1 MLMKTAR
8 LLTNCIALSVLLGAT
23 MSCDQTITELAQPA
37 SPTAQPSEKIAHLL
51 ERAMREGT
59 QQDYDAITTEYKALN
74 FTELEQFNALKTKI
88 DQERLVRK
96 LAQSGVP
103 LGEEQRLAVAGSLQQ
118 ANSLRS
124 DVNKQSVAL
133 YGVPY
138 NQIADSLL
146 YSLLEQESRSH
157 SIDVTNFN
165 PEPSANA
172 RSSQVMACSVADF
185 PYVSTKLSGNV
196 KWNYWGQK
204 RTPGTSDCD
213 YEFRYSGYLFRFYPK
228 DWFAEKLCNS
238 FGNAILRRSNNTYTR
253 LLMGKWRVLF
263 WEGDPGL
270 TSVDMRG

>member
-1 MLMKTAR
+1 MKTSR
-8 LLTNCIALSVLLGAT
+8 LLANSIALSILLGVT
-23 MSCDQTITELAQPA
+23 MSCNQTITELAQPA
-37 SPTAQPSEKIAHLL
+37 SPTVQSSEKIPKLL
-51 ERAMREGT
+51 ERTLREGT
-59 QQDYDAITTEYKALN
+59 QAEYEAITAEYKSLN
-74 FTELEQFNALKTKI
+74 FNELELFNKLKTEI
-88 DQERLVRK
+88 DKERIVQK

-103 LGEEQRLAVAGSLQQ
+103 LNQAQRLMVAGSLQQ
-118 ANSLRS
+118 VNSLRS

-146 YSLLEQESRSH
+146 YSLLNQESRNYA
-157 SIDVTNFN
+157 IDVPNFN
-165 PEPSANA
+165 PELSANA
-172 RSSQVMACSVADF
+172 RAAQVTACSVADF
-185 PYVSTKLSGNV
+185 PYVSTKLSGNI